1 MRLLFKSDAPVYWI
15 SVLDN
20 LYSPVWCELCNNQC
34 MAERRIPGYK
44 RFASGSNRLRPV
56 AADERFGDDWY
67 QGHRQGI
74 PDAQPEED
82 TSRDES
88 NDERLRKLA
97 RRRLVSAEL
106 EDFMR
111 YLNSPWRIVWRNII
125 VGLARG
131 LGAVFGAT
139 VIVALAIWVLK
150 IFIDLPLI
158 GQYAQQVRAKV
169 DEVAQ
174 ETRYSDDFRRLQRTM
189 DSIDLRLQTQN
200 ELLQQYVEQQS
211 GSSDLNTGD

>member
-1 MRLLFKSDAPVYWI
+1 MVRQRRRQSRREPVVDRYNREDPEDLR
-15 SVLDN
+15 VRK
-20 LYSPVWCELCNNQC
+20 
-34 MAERRIPGYK
+34 MA
-44 RFASGSNRLRPV
+44 
-56 AADERFGDDWY
+56 
-67 QGHRQGI
+67 RQ
-74 PDAQPEED
+74 
-82 TSRDES
+82 
-88 NDERLRKLA
+88 
-97 RRRLVSAEL
+97 RLVSSEL

-111 YLNSPWRIVWRNII
+111 YLNSPWHIVWRNMI

-174 ETRYSDDFRRLQRTM
+174 ETRYSDDFERLQRTM
-189 DSIDLRLQTQN
+189 ERIDLRLKTQN
-200 ELLQQYVEQQS
+200 ELLEQVLDQES
-211 GSSDLNTGD
+211 EGSD

>member
-1 MRLLFKSDAPVYWI
+1 MTRL
-15 SVLDN
+15 
-20 LYSPVWCELCNNQC
+20 
-34 MAERRIPGYK
+34 RRKKFRREPE
-44 RFASGSNRLRPV
+44 AALRPV
-56 AADERFGDDWY
+56 DSYNREDPEDER
-67 QGHRQGI
+67 I
-74 PDAQPEED
+74 
-82 TSRDES
+82 
-88 NDERLRKLA
+88 RKMA
-97 RRRLVSAEL
+97 KRRIVSAEL

-111 YLNSPWRIVWRNII
+111 YLNSPWHILWRNMM

-174 ETRYSDDFRRLQRTM
+174 EARYSDDFVRLQRTM
-189 DSIDLRLQTQN
+189 ERIDLRLKTQN
-200 ELLQQYVEQQS
+200 ELLEQVLEQE
-211 GSSDLNTGD
+211 GERSD